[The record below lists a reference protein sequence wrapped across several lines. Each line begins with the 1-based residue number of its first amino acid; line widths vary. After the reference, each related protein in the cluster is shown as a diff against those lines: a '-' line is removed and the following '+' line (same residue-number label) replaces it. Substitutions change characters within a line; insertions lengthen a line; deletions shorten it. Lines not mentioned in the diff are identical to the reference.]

1 MRSIGNY
8 TYAALLSL
16 SIFAIQPALANAQEA
31 HGRFTLPRE
40 VHWQNRVFSPG
51 EYDFSTK
58 HAGGSQMLIMRNLSG
73 TGPGAIMLVED
84 TQPSQPTDISRLILV
99 ERNGQTF
106 VSAMTLPAF
115 DLVLRFT
122 VPSEIAEKHPTL
134 ASAAGATSSAR

>member
-1 MRSIGNY
+1 MRSIRIY
-8 TYAALLSL
+8 AYAALLLL
-16 SIFAIQPALANAQEA
+16 SIFTIQPTLANAQEA

-40 VHWQNRVFSPG
+40 VHWQNQVFSPG

-58 HAGGSQMLIMRNLSG
+58 YAGASEMLIMRNLSG
-73 TGPGAIMLVED
+73 TGSGAIMFVED
-84 TQPSQPTDISRLILV
+84 VQPAKPNDISRLILV

-122 VPSEIAEKHPTL
+122 VPSTIAEKHPTL
-134 ASAAGATSSAR
+134 ASTVGATSSAR